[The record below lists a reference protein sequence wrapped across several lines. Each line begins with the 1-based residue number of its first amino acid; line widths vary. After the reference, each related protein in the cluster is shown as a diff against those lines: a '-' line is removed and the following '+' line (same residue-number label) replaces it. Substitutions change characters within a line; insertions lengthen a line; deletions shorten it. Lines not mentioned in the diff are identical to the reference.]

1 MEKKSTPTSLI
12 RYLFLLTF
20 FTITLSVVTVSLKAQ
35 NAFCPNETPLWIE
48 TFGAGTGPSSS
59 PDINPA
65 ALTYQPTGNLQN
77 EGVYRIVD
85 ITAQKP
91 EWHWSRDH
99 TGDLHGKMLVA
110 NGNGNTFYTHV
121 VNSVN
126 GFQDGDYA
134 ASLYLMN
141 VNKLG
146 TCGANALLPV
156 ISFTVEF
163 EDANGNW
170 VPLAGSP
177 VTTPPV
183 AQTAT
188 PVWNRLGGLFTL
200 PITVNFTVHNIRIT
214 LQDGIVGGCG
224 NDYAL
229 DDIKFSTCPAGGPT
243 PVEFLG
249 ISAKQKGNRVII
261 DWSTASEFNNK
272 YFDVEKSSDGGLN
285 WNLVASAK
293 SNGNSSTKK
302 SYQATDIRPVAGY
315 NYYRVKQVDL
325 DGKYKYSTTVNVKLQ
340 VDKSNAIVVANPFF
354 SSIPV
359 VFLSKS
365 NQTVKL
371 TLFDITGKQVATDTW
386 VVPKGNSNKTFT
398 DVGNLQRGMYIL
410 NIRDEN
416 GEVIYNGKL
425 IKQ

>member
-1 MEKKSTPTSLI
+1 MEKKSTPTSLL
-12 RYLFLLTF
+12 RYVFLLTAF
-20 FTITLSVVTVSLKAQ
+20 MITLSVITVSVKAQ
-35 NAFCPNETPLWIE
+35 NAFCANETPLWIE
-48 TFGAGTGPSSS
+48 TFGTGTVSSS
-59 PDINPA
+59 STDVNPA
-65 ALTYQPTGNLQN
+65 ALTYQPTGSLQA
-77 EGVYRIVD
+77 EGVYRI
-85 ITAQKP
+85 INLTAQKP

-99 TGDLHGKMLVA
+99 TGDVYGKMLVV
-110 NGNGNTFYTHV
+110 NGNGNSFYSHI
-121 VNSVN
+121 VNSPT
-126 GFQDGDYA
+126 GFLAGDYA

-141 VNKLG
+141 VNTLG
-146 TCGANALLPV
+146 TCGVNALLPV
-156 ISFTVEF
+156 ISFSVEYQ
-163 EDANGNW
+163 DGNGSW

-188 PVWNRLGGLFTL
+188 PVWNKVGGLFSL
-200 PITVNFTVHNIRIT
+200 PTTGNFIVQNIRVT

-229 DDIKFSTCPAGGPT
+229 DDIKFSTCPSGGPT

-285 WNLVASAK
+285 WNLVASARA
-293 SNGNSSTKK
+293 NGNSSTKK
-302 SYQATDIRPVAGY
+302 SYEAIDIRPVAGY
-315 NYYRVKQVDL
+315 NYYRIKQVDL
-325 DGKYKYSTTVNVKLQ
+325 DGKYKYSGTVNVKLQ
-340 VDKSNAIVVANPFF
+340 VDKSSAVVVSNPFF

-359 VFLSKS
+359 EFLSKS

-371 TLFDITGKQVATDTW
+371 TLFDITGKQVATNTW
-386 VVPKGNSNKTFT
+386 TLPKGNSKKSLT
-398 DVGNLQRGMYIL
+398 DIGELQRGMYIL

-416 GEVIYNGKL
+416 GEVLYNGKL